1 MRKIIDVTLINTELH
16 LLDLRINILQDVV
29 DEFYVV
35 QATKTFSGLP
45 KKTFSHNDY
54 SHPKLHYVTIEFP
67 EGLGTWDRDHYQRNY
82 KVLDITGYKRDPEM
96 SLKLSDDD
104 IVLISDLDEVP
115 NPEKLLEL
123 KKTFNPDLTYSFT
136 QIMHQYYLNNQN
148 ISEPWAGSKACSVE
162 RYTSDNLIP
171 QQLRD
176 SSGHQLIENGG
187 WHWSFLG
194 DEEFLK
200 NKIESYAHQE
210 HNNRFTKDSIIYRKD
225 DNKDIFD
232 RGFTLQTVKL
242 DSTYPTYILENQD
255 KLKQYIKEVE

>member
-1 MRKIIDVTLINTELH
+1 
-16 LLDLRINILQDVV
+16 
-29 DEFYVV
+29 
-35 QATKTFSGLP
+35 
-45 KKTFSHNDY
+45 
-54 SHPKLHYVTIEFP
+54 
-67 EGLGTWDRDHYQRNY
+67 
-82 KVLDITGYKRDPEM
+82 
-96 SLKLSDDD
+96 
-104 IVLISDLDEVP
+104 
-115 NPEKLLEL
+115 
-123 KKTFNPDLTYSFT
+123 
-136 QIMHQYYLNNQN
+136 
-148 ISEPWAGSKACSVE
+148 
-162 RYTSDNLIP
+162 
-171 QQLRD
+171 LRD